1 MKRLML
7 LTLSA
12 VLVAS
17 PGLAKHHKAAAKP
30 AAAAKAPAELKW
42 GPAPPALPGGAEIAV
57 VKGDPMKA
65 GPFTIHLKMPANYS
79 VPPHWHPFDEKV
91 TAQPGE
97 ISAFPS
103 GISRG
108 EDGRLDLPG
117 QAISQSGAER
127 VRRPES
133 QQQRRYGADPG
144 DRSGNPVRGVDHAED
159 PVRGRRHRLPI
170 AQRL

>member
-91 TAQPGE
+91 TLVSGKLAYGMSDRMSRTAATGLAAGQSVVMKARE
-97 ISAFPS
+97 HHWVMSA
-103 GISRG
+103 
-108 EDGRLDLPG
+108 D
-117 QAISQSGAER
+117 GAE
-127 VRRPES
+127 VEVSAMGPFKITYVNAGDDPRPKTP
-133 QQQRRYGADPG
+133 AKPTK
-144 DRSGNPVRGVDHAED
+144 
-159 PVRGRRHRLPI
+159 
-170 AQRL
+170 

>member
-1 MKRLML
+1 MKKL
-7 LTLSA
+7 LFVSAAA

-91 TAQPGE
+91 TLV
-97 ISAFPS
+97 S
-103 GISRG
+103 GKLAYGMSDRM
-108 EDGRLDLPG
+108 ERLNATPLAEGASITMKAKEHHWVMTAD
-117 QAISQSGAER
+117 GAE
-127 VRRPES
+127 VEVSALGPFVITYVDS
-133 QQQRRYGADPG
+133 NADP
-144 DRSGNPVRGVDHAED
+144 RKAAAAPAK
-159 PVRGRRHRLPI
+159 P
-170 AQRL
+170 